1 MGKPVDDRIEV
12 LVEKLGIGQYHK
24 HVFLCT
30 GPNCCTPEDGAAAW
44 EVLKKELKDRNL
56 SLATSANACYRTRAG
71 CLRVCAHGPVAVVYP
86 EGTWY
91 RGMTADRIPLFVTQH
106 LEQNQPVK
114 EWVFAEN
121 PLPNR
126 EDDELKN

>member
-56 SLATSANACYRTRAG
+56 SLATSSNACFRTRAG

-121 PLPNR
+121 PLPN
-126 EDDELKN
+126 ENPELKN

>member
-1 MGKPVDDRIEV
+1 MGKNTDERIEQT
-12 LVEKLGIGQYHK
+12 VERLGIGNYHR

-30 GPNCCTPEDGAAAW
+30 GPNCCTPEDGMAAW
-44 EVLKKELKDRNL
+44 DALKKELKDREM
-56 SLATSANACYRTRAG
+56 SLGTGPNACYRTRVG

-106 LEQNQPVK
+106 LEKNEPVQ
-114 EWVFAEN
+114 EWVFANN
-121 PLPNR
+121 PLPNS
-126 EDDELKN
+126 DS